1 MFPNQWKIEKQKN
14 GGAVLND
21 NDICNNVINIE
32 KYLRRVDYI
41 IRLKGREILNDF
53 NITIPQFSALQ
64 ILINNGV
71 LTIGELS
78 QKMALA
84 CSTITD
90 LVDRMEK
97 NQLVVRKKDEKDKR
111 VVRIEVLPKG
121 HDIVKR
127 VLEKRVQFLDSK
139 MVDLTEEEKISL
151 SKGLES
157 LYNAMKDN

>member
-1 MFPNQWKIEKQKN
+1 MRENGICDNVASIERHLRKI
-14 GGAVLND
+14 
-21 NDICNNVINIE
+21 
-32 KYLRRVDYI
+32 DYI

-64 ILINNGV
+64 ILIYNGE

-97 NQLVVRKKDEKDKR
+97 NQLVVRKKDDKDKR

-121 HDIVKR
+121 HEIVKK
-127 VLEKRVQFLDSK
+127 VLEKRVKFLDSK